1 MREVWALYIVGM
13 TVLTLRFAIRFRTVG
28 IRGLKW
34 DDMFALLVVVFYTI
48 DAATVDIVCTY
59 SSFLIKLFLVYFV
72 LTKSTDHAGSNVE
85 GVALAAKRRKY
96 MISTDSHVVDIR
108 PTKISHLAL
117 TDAELDQMHEGSKQQ
132 LLAWYSYSSLV
143 WCLKG
148 TMVCFF
154 MRMTAGVASRKSVVW
169 IGYACIV
176 TYVAVEL
183 TVSCTESLLC
193 CPRRVMTDSLPTDHF
208 RLLAI

>member
-1 MREVWALYIVGM
+1 M
-13 TVLTLRFAIRFRTVG
+13 LTTS
-28 IRGLKW
+28 K
-34 DDMFALLVVVFYTI
+34 
-48 DAATVDIVCTY
+48 
-59 SSFLIKLFLVYFV
+59 
-72 LTKSTDHAGSNVE
+72 DHAGSNVE

-96 MISTDSHVVDIR
+96 IISTDSRIVDIR
-108 PTKISHLAL
+108 LTKISHIAL
-117 TDAELDQMHEGSKQQ
+117 TDAELGQMEEGSKQQ

-183 TVSCTESLLC
+183 TVSPLQYLPC
-193 CPRRVMTDSLPTDHF
+193 CPRRVLTHSIHRSLSVAGLTAAISKSS
-208 RLLAI
+208 LTLAVSQPWTLGLIIRHISLNPS

>member
-1 MREVWALYIVGM
+1 
-13 TVLTLRFAIRFRTVG
+13 
-28 IRGLKW
+28 
-34 DDMFALLVVVFYTI
+34 
-48 DAATVDIVCTY
+48 
-59 SSFLIKLFLVYFV
+59 
-72 LTKSTDHAGSNVE
+72 
-85 GVALAAKRRKY
+85 
-96 MISTDSHVVDIR
+96 
-108 PTKISHLAL
+108 
-117 TDAELDQMHEGSKQQ
+117 MHEGSKQQ

-183 TVSCTESLLC
+183 TVSCIESLLC
-193 CPRRVMTDSLPTDHF
+193 EAKRVLTACL
-208 RLLAI
+208 